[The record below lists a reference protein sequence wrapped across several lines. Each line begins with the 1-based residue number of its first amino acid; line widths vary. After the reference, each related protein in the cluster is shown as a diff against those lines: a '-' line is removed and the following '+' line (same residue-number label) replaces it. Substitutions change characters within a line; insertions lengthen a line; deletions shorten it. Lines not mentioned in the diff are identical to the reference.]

1 MTYRIVDLL
10 FDPETSGAATK
21 QRVAE
26 VVQHEL
32 AHQWF
37 GNLVTMDWWE
47 GLWLN
52 EGFAT
57 WMSWYS
63 CDRFY
68 PEWKVWEAY
77 VTVPT
82 HLKLELMLG

>member
-1 MTYRIVDLL
+1 MAAGL
-10 FDPETSGAATK
+10 FADQVK
-21 QRVAE
+21 

-37 GNLVTMDWWE
+37 GNLVTMDFWD

-63 CDRFY
+63 TNEFF
-68 PEWKVWEAY
+68 PEWDIWQNF
-77 VTVPT
+77 VTDD
-82 HLKLELMLG
+82 LQKALE

>member
-1 MTYRIVDLL
+1 VDLL

-77 VTVPT
+77 VTVS
-82 HLKLELMLG
+82 KNSFFSVDDLG

>member
-1 MTYRIVDLL
+1 MENWGLITYRVVDVM
-10 FDPETSGAATK
+10 FDEKTSGASTK
-21 QRVAE
+21 ERVAE

-37 GNLVTMDWWE
+37 GNLVTMDFWD

-63 CDRFY
+63 CNIFY
-68 PEWKVWEAY
+68 PEWKVWQS
-77 VTVPT
+77 
-82 HLKLELMLG
+82 